1 MVKDIRK
8 FEKIDFPLRK
18 CKLDLLFLE
27 ICLENQVI
35 PKFLNFYVSN
45 FHLKTSY
52 AYYACQP
59 MLLQEEISFKNSKM
73 KTSEKDFNTHKRKL
87 TRKLGIIDYT
97 HVCCLFFNKT
107 DKKMENQEQTLRDI
121 IILHKCTIND
131 NHMMYGC

>member
-1 MVKDIRK
+1 
-8 FEKIDFPLRK
+8 
-18 CKLDLLFLE
+18 
-27 ICLENQVI
+27 
-35 PKFLNFYVSN
+35 
-45 FHLKTSY
+45 
-52 AYYACQP
+52 
-59 MLLQEEISFKNSKM
+59 M

-97 HVCCLFFNKT
+97 HVCCLFVNKT